1 MSGLQGRV
9 ATNVAVVIVISMV
22 VLAAAGFRFLGT
34 FGADDREVAVEL
46 PTSGG
51 VLAGQPVTVRGTG
64 VGVVSEVDLTSDGVR
79 IQMDIDR
86 DRDVPRHV
94 FVQVLR
100 RSPIG
105 EQAVELTP
113 VPDDWETDGDDAFAA
128 RDVPRADGWAA
139 LGEDEE
145 LDVRGV
151 SVPSSVPEVLR
162 LAQDL
167 LTSVDEDALGTIVGE
182 LGTALDGRDQVLRDL
197 TDDAVGVSETLLAAS
212 GDIERLLEVSEP
224 TLRTIH
230 DQRDELRAGLSSSAD
245 LLETLAA
252 REDDVA
258 AILDAAPG
266 TLDEVTRLV
275 DQQAA
280 NLHCLNR
287 DVLAFGRMLAGDDVL
302 PFLGQLLD
310 NQRFFYGSFD
320 AGTQWDPFRPE
331 AVWARVNI
339 LLLETVTDGAAAAKV
354 PRTATPPTLP
364 GAHCDSPFGLGVD
377 AVRQADPDPMPP
389 DPTSPGIEYAP
400 RQEGAGDRADH
411 SGIEADRD
419 ARRP

>member
-1 MSGLQGRV
+1 MSALKGRTV
-9 ATNVAVVIVISMV
+9 TNLAVVIVVSML

-34 FGADDREVAVEL
+34 FGTDDREVAVEL
-46 PTSGG
+46 PASGG

-64 VGVVSEVDLTSDGVR
+64 VGVVSDVGLTSDGVR
-79 IQMDIDR
+79 IQMDINR
-86 DRDVPRHV
+86 DRAVPRHV

-113 VPDDWETDGDDAFAA
+113 APADWEPDGDDAFAA
-128 RDVPRADGWAA
+128 RDVPRAEGWPA
-139 LGEDEE
+139 LEEGEEF
-145 LDVRGV
+145 DVRGV
-151 SVPSSVPEVLR
+151 SVPASVPEVLR

-167 LTSVDEDALGTIVGE
+167 ITSIDEEALSTVLGE
-182 LGTALDGRDQVLRDL
+182 LGAAFDGRDQVLRDL
-197 TDDAVGVSETLLAAS
+197 TDDAVGVSDTLLAAS

-258 AILDAAPG
+258 AILESAPG
-266 TLDEVTRLV
+266 ALDEVTRLV

-280 NLHCLNR
+280 NFHCLNR
-287 DVLAFGRMLAGDDVL
+287 DLLAFGQLLAGDDVL
-302 PFLGQLLD
+302 PFLAQLLD

-320 AGTQWDPFRPE
+320 AGTQWDPFRPQ

-339 LLLETVTDGAAAAKV
+339 LFLEESGAQAKD
-354 PRTATPPTLP
+354 PRTPTPPTLP

-400 RQEGAGDRADH
+400 EQEGADDRADH
-411 SGIEADRD
+411 TVIERDRD

>member
-1 MSGLQGRV
+1 MSALQGRV

-34 FGADDREVAVEL
+34 FGTDDREVAVEL
-46 PTSGG
+46 PSSGG

-64 VGVVSEVDLTSDGVR
+64 VGVVSEVGLTTDGVR
-79 IQMDIDR
+79 ITMDIDR
-86 DRDVPRHV
+86 DRDIPRHV

-113 VPDDWETDGDDAFAA
+113 APADWEPEADDAFAA
-128 RDVPRADGWAA
+128 RDVPRAEGWPA
-139 LGEDEE
+139 LKEGEEF
-145 LDVRGV
+145 DVRGV
-151 SVPSSVPEVLR
+151 SVPASVPEVLR

-167 LTSVDEDALGTIVGE
+167 ITSIDEEALSTVLGE
-182 LGTALDGRDQVLRDL
+182 LGTAFDGRDQVLRDL
-197 TDDAVGVSETLLAAS
+197 TDDAVSVSDTLLAAS
-212 GDIERLLEVSEP
+212 DDIERLLEVSEP

-230 DQRDELRAGLSSSAD
+230 DQRDELRAGLANSAD

-258 AILDAAPG
+258 AILGSAPG
-266 TLDEVTRLV
+266 ALDEVTRLV

-287 DVLAFGRMLAGDDVL
+287 DLLAFGLLLAGDDVL
-302 PFLGQLLD
+302 PYLAQLLD
-310 NQRFFYGSFD
+310 MQRFFYGSFD
-320 AGTQWDPFRPE
+320 SGTQWDPFRPQ

-339 LLLETVTDGAAAAKV
+339 LFVEQSEAQAKE
-354 PRTATPPTLP
+354 PRTPTPPTLP

-377 AVRQADPDPMPP
+377 AVRQAEPDPMPP

-400 RQEGAGDRADH
+400 RQQGAGDRADH
-411 SGIEADRD
+411 RGIETDRD

>member
-1 MSGLQGRV
+1 MSGLQGRLT
-9 ATNVAVVIVISMV
+9 TNLAVVIVVSMV
-22 VLAAAGFRFLGT
+22 VLAGAGFRFLGT
-34 FGADDREVAVEL
+34 FGADERELAVEL

-51 VLAGQPVTVRGTG
+51 VLEGQPVTVRGTG
-64 VGVVSEVDLTSDGVR
+64 VGVVREIELTAEGVR
-79 IQMDIDR
+79 IVMDVTR
-86 DRDVPRHV
+86 DRDVPRHAL
-94 FVQVLR
+94 VQVLR

-113 VPDDWETDGDDAFAA
+113 VPDDWEADGDDAFVA
-128 RDVPRADGWAA
+128 RDVPRAEGWPTLEDG
-139 LGEDEE
+139 EQI
-145 LDVRGV
+145 DVRGV

-167 LTSVDEDALGTIVGE
+167 LTSVDEEALVTIVGE
-182 LGTALDGRDQVLRDL
+182 LGTALDGRDRVLRDL
-197 TDDAVGVSETLLAAS
+197 TDDAVGVSETLLAADD
-212 GDIERLLEVSEP
+212 DIERLLEVSEP

-230 DQRDELRAGLSSSAD
+230 DQRDELRAGLSSSTD

-252 REDDVA
+252 RGDDVGT
-258 AILDAAPG
+258 ILETAPDA
-266 TLDEVTRLV
+266 LDEITRLV
-275 DQQAA
+275 DEQAA

-287 DVLAFGRMLAGDDVL
+287 DLLGLGRLLAGDDVL
-302 PFLGQLLD
+302 GYLAQLLD

-320 AGTQWDPFRPE
+320 AGTQWDPYRPE

-339 LLLETVTDGAAAAKV
+339 LFFEEGAAQAKE
-354 PRTATPPTLP
+354 PRTPTPPTLP

-411 SGIEADRD
+411 EVIQRDRD

>member
-1 MSGLQGRV
+1 MSALKGRTV
-9 ATNVAVVIVISMV
+9 TNLAVVIVVSML

-34 FGADDREVAVEL
+34 FGTDDREVAVEL
-46 PTSGG
+46 PASGG

-64 VGVVSEVDLTSDGVR
+64 VGVVSDVGLTSDGVR
-79 IQMDIDR
+79 IQMDINR
-86 DRDVPRHV
+86 DRAVPRHV

-113 VPDDWETDGDDAFAA
+113 APADWEPDGDDAFAA
-128 RDVPRADGWAA
+128 RDVPRAEGWPA
-139 LGEDEE
+139 LEEGEEF
-145 LDVRGV
+145 DVRGV
-151 SVPSSVPEVLR
+151 SVPASVPEVLR

-167 LTSVDEDALGTIVGE
+167 ITSIDEEALSTVLGE
-182 LGTALDGRDQVLRDL
+182 LGAAFDGRDQVLRDL
-197 TDDAVGVSETLLAAS
+197 TDDAVGVSDTLLAAS

-258 AILDAAPG
+258 AILESAPG
-266 TLDEVTRLV
+266 ALDEVTRLV

-280 NLHCLNR
+280 NFHCLNR
-287 DVLAFGRMLAGDDVL
+287 DLLAVGQLLAGDDVL
-302 PFLGQLLD
+302 PFLAQLLD

-320 AGTQWDPFRPE
+320 AGTQWDPFRPQ

-339 LLLETVTDGAAAAKV
+339 LFLEESGAQAKD
-354 PRTATPPTLP
+354 PRTPTPPTLP

-400 RQEGAGDRADH
+400 EQEGADDRADH
-411 SGIEADRD
+411 TVIERDRD

>member
-1 MSGLQGRV
+1 MSALKGRTV
-9 ATNVAVVIVISMV
+9 TNLAVVIVVSML

-34 FGADDREVAVEL
+34 FGTDDREIAVEL
-46 PTSGG
+46 PASGG

-79 IQMDIDR
+79 IQMDINR
-86 DRDVPRHV
+86 DREVPRHV

-113 VPDDWETDGDDAFAA
+113 APADWEPDRDDAFAA
-128 RDVPRADGWAA
+128 RDVPRAEGWPA
-139 LGEDEE
+139 LEEGEEF
-145 LDVRGV
+145 DVRGV

-167 LTSVDEDALGTIVGE
+167 ITSIDEEALSTVLGE
-182 LGTALDGRDQVLRDL
+182 LGTAFDGRDQVLRDL
-197 TDDAVGVSETLLAAS
+197 TDDAVSVSDTLLAAS
-212 GDIERLLEVSEP
+212 DDIERLLEVSEP

-245 LLETLAA
+245 LLETLAT

-258 AILDAAPG
+258 AILGSAPG
-266 TLDEVTRLV
+266 ALDEVTRLV

-287 DVLAFGRMLAGDDVL
+287 DLLAFGRMLTGDDVL
-302 PFLGQLLD
+302 PYLAQLLD

-320 AGTQWDPFRPE
+320 SGTQWDPFRPQ

-339 LLLETVTDGAAAAKV
+339 LFLEQSEAQAKD
-354 PRTATPPTLP
+354 PRTPTPPTLP

-377 AVRQADPDPMPP
+377 AVRQADPAPMPP